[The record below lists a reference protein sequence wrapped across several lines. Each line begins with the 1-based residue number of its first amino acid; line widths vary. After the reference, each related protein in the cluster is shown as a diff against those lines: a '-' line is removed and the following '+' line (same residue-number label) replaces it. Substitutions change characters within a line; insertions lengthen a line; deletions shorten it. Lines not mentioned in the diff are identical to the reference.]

1 MSTTWS
7 RILAATWVLV
17 AVAHGFVS
25 VASRRTGKPLWW
37 IDDRGMFGNGT
48 PAFGAAVVYLSML
61 AALVTALRRGAFAP
75 FVSALVAVGLG
86 ASSMIDLSRS
96 SGSAT
101 VALVVSAAAL
111 LGAVAS
117 LAGREPQ

>member
-25 VASRRTGKPLWW
+25 VASRRTGKPIWW
-37 IDDRGMFGNGT
+37 IDDKGLFGNST
-48 PAFGAAVVYLSML
+48 PAIGAAIVYLAML
-61 AALVTALRRGAFAP
+61 TALVAALRRGAFAP
-75 FVSALVAVGLG
+75 ILSIIVAAGLG
-86 ASSMIDLSRS
+86 ASACIDLSGS
-96 SGSAT
+96 TGSA
-101 VALVVSAAAL
+101 VAALGVSFAAL

-117 LAGREPQ
+117 LAGRESQ

>member
-25 VASRRTGKPLWW
+25 VASRRTGKPIWW
-37 IDDRGMFGNGT
+37 IDDKGLFGNST
-48 PAFGAAVVYLSML
+48 PAIGAAIVYLAML

-75 FVSALVAVGLG
+75 ILSIIVAAGLG
-86 ASSMIDLSRS
+86 ASACIDLA
-96 SGSAT
+96 GSTGAAV
-101 VALVVSAAAL
+101 VALGVSFAAL

-117 LAGREPQ
+117 LAGRESN